1 MNKSGKRADSA
12 ASLGAV
18 PLRAD
23 KIGAANPMLSIEA
36 RQKLALIASIRHFS
50 AGETLFHEGDE
61 AAFIFNIISG
71 VAKSYSFLPDGREV
85 IQAFLFANDL
95 IGPLGGESFVNT
107 VKAITPVVAYTLPL
121 PALVKLLRS
130 DPGLQWQFLI
140 KACHELRQAQQHAIA
155 LSQNSA
161 KQRLLML
168 FNLLRLHNEPLGA
181 SAGHI
186 HLPMTRTDIADYTGL
201 AVETVSRALH
211 QLQREGVIRLIN
223 QQCIEITDE
232 STFAAALAMEI

>member
-1 MNKSGKRADSA
+1 MNKSGSRADSA
-12 ASLGAV
+12 INLGAV

-23 KIGAANPMLSIEA
+23 KIGAAKPILSLEA
-36 RQKLALIASIRHFS
+36 RQKLALIASISHFN
-50 AGETLFHEGDE
+50 AGAVLFHEGDQ
-61 AAFIFNIISG
+61 ATCIFNIVSG

-95 IGPLGGESFVNT
+95 IGPLDGEYLVNS
-107 VKAITPVVAYTLPL
+107 VRAITPLVAYTLPL
-121 PALVKLLRS
+121 PALVQLLHV
-130 DPGLQWQFLI
+130 DPNLQWQFLT
-140 KACHELRQAQQHAIA
+140 KACHELRLAQQHAIA

-168 FNLLRLHNEPLGA
+168 LNLLRLHNEPLGA
-181 SAGHI
+181 GAGQI
-186 HLPMTRTDIADYTGL
+186 HLPMSRADIADYTGL

-211 QLQREGVIRLIN
+211 QLQREGTIRLIN

-232 STFAAALAMEI
+232 STFTAALTAEF

>member
-1 MNKSGKRADSA
+1 MNKSGKRVDSGA
-12 ASLGAV
+12 ALGAV

-23 KIGAANPMLSIEA
+23 KIGISNPILSIEA
-36 RQKLALIASIRHFS
+36 RQKLSLIASIRHFN
-50 AGETLFHEGDE
+50 AGEILFHEGDE
-61 AAFIFNIISG
+61 ASCIFNIVSG
-71 VAKSYSFLPDGREV
+71 VGKSYSFLPDGHEV

-95 IGPLGGESFVNT
+95 IGPLDSHCFANSL
-107 VKAITPVVAYTLPL
+107 KAITPLVAYTLPL
-121 PALVKLLRS
+121 PALVRLLRS
-130 DPGLQWQFLI
+130 DPKLQWQFLT
-140 KACHELRQAQQHAIA
+140 KTCHELRMAQQHAIA

-181 SAGHI
+181 VQI
-186 HLPMTRTDIADYTGL
+186 QLPMSRTDIADYTGL

-223 QQCIEITDE
+223 QQCLEITDE
-232 STFAAALAMEI
+232 TTFAATLSAEI